1 MSEPDQDKIV
11 GRITKKLFWTIIPML
26 VVFILINIATDI
38 RANGKK
44 ANEAFVEAH
53 YSELYLLLAEQ
64 TTLMKSYIDAD
75 EREKDQI
82 WAQIEKIAE
91 RMDLYVFKD
100 TKRGEYGKNFTAL

>member
-1 MSEPDQDKIV
+1 MSEPEQDKIV
-11 GRITKKLFWTIIPML
+11 GRITKKLFWGIIPML
-26 VVFILINIATDI
+26 VVFVLVNIGTTM

-64 TTLMKSYIDAD
+64 TTLLKAYIEAD

-82 WAQIEKIAE
+82 WAQIEAIAE

-100 TKRGEYGKNFTAL
+100 NKRGGYGKDFTAL